1 MVRQS
6 GVVLCVVA
14 VVFGLVGSLGR
25 TDEPQLVAS
34 LDKRTAQV
42 NEEVHL
48 QIKITGASRG
58 VQTPVLPPLEAFEIF
73 YSGRASHFTYVNGR
87 TESRTEFKYVLI
99 PKIVGQFVIEPIELK
114 LDGKIY
120 RTEQLEINI
129 EGSRAAATQPTRQP
143 VAAPL
148 PGVPSGFPTTTFP
161 TSAPAGSQ
169 ASSAAL
175 ARDTAPDPNIF
186 LRVVPSSVAVYT
198 NEQLILS
205 YSIYTRYDTRYEG
218 FEEEPET
225 SGFWIEEFPMDY
237 KELGRD
243 TDVVDGRRYVRA
255 DIKKIAL
262 FPTAPGQYVI
272 KPGTIKTSVQ
282 IQERTSSLFDE
293 FFSDSFF
300 GSAGLF
306 SRRATKY
313 LTAPEIQVVVN
324 PLPEAGKPA
333 GFKGAVGDFR
343 MLTEVDKRGI
353 NQNEAVTLKITI
365 EGQGNIETLS
375 LADIPEPPATK
386 IYESDTHTQLFR
398 QQNVIAGS
406 KTFEIIFIPAHP
418 GELIIS
424 PIEFSFF
431 NPRSERYV
439 TLKSEPYV
447 IKVEPSQAAPV
458 SIPKGIGE
466 TDFREQKKLIQL
478 EGEDIYYIKERLS
491 SERSIRPDMFIPWFA
506 LLNGALTLAAVG
518 LGIARQ
524 RSAYL
529 ERNVSVKR
537 TLLAKKY
544 AMRGLKHLDRLARA
558 PEDNLEG
565 VTAFFNESA
574 KVLSHYLSNKLNLS
588 AHGMIRDVM
597 DQELARRV
605 VGRETIAK
613 IHDCFDR
620 CDQIRFGRIDIGGK
634 DRTDMIMR
642 IRDIVNALEKK

>member
-161 TSAPAGSQ
+161 TRAPAGAQESP
-169 ASSAAL
+169 AAL

-225 SGFWIEEFPMDY
+225 SGFWI
-237 KELGRD
+237 
-243 TDVVDGRRYVRA
+243 
-255 DIKKIAL
+255 
-262 FPTAPGQYVI
+262 
-272 KPGTIKTSVQ
+272 
-282 IQERTSSLFDE
+282 
-293 FFSDSFF
+293 
-300 GSAGLF
+300 
-306 SRRATKY
+306 
-313 LTAPEIQVVVN
+313 
-324 PLPEAGKPA
+324 
-333 GFKGAVGDFR
+333 
-343 MLTEVDKRGI
+343 
-353 NQNEAVTLKITI
+353 
-365 EGQGNIETLS
+365 
-375 LADIPEPPATK
+375 
-386 IYESDTHTQLFR
+386 
-398 QQNVIAGS
+398 
-406 KTFEIIFIPAHP
+406 
-418 GELIIS
+418 
-424 PIEFSFF
+424 
-431 NPRSERYV
+431 
-439 TLKSEPYV
+439 
-447 IKVEPSQAAPV
+447 
-458 SIPKGIGE
+458 
-466 TDFREQKKLIQL
+466 
-478 EGEDIYYIKERLS
+478 
-491 SERSIRPDMFIPWFA
+491 
-506 LLNGALTLAAVG
+506 
-518 LGIARQ
+518 
-524 RSAYL
+524 
-529 ERNVSVKR
+529 
-537 TLLAKKY
+537 
-544 AMRGLKHLDRLARA
+544 
-558 PEDNLEG
+558 
-565 VTAFFNESA
+565 
-574 KVLSHYLSNKLNLS
+574 
-588 AHGMIRDVM
+588 
-597 DQELARRV
+597 
-605 VGRETIAK
+605 
-613 IHDCFDR
+613 
-620 CDQIRFGRIDIGGK
+620 
-634 DRTDMIMR
+634 
-642 IRDIVNALEKK
+642 